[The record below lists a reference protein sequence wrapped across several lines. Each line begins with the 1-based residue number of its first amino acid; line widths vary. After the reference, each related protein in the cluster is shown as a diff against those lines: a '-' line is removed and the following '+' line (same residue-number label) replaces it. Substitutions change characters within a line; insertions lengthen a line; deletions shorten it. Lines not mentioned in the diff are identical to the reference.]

1 MSCVKLVCLMNDDEI
16 IKNFKDGK
24 VGIFPTDTAFG
35 MGCRIDEVS
44 AIERIYKIRNRPEEK
59 ALIALVS
66 SVEMAEQFVTI
77 PREVKVHLIEK
88 YWPGGLTIILNCY
101 QEKIPSIV
109 RANGPTLAVRWPDQ
123 RKLCRIIEGV
133 GVPIVAPSA
142 NFSGKKTPL
151 ELNEV
156 DKNLLTAVD
165 FVVSGVCTIK
175 GVSTIIDATVTP
187 WKIVREG
194 VVSVKS
200 Q

>member
-1 MSCVKLVCLMNDDEI
+1 MNDDEI

-59 ALIALVS
+59 ALLALVS
-66 SVEMAEQFVTI
+66 SVEMAEQYITI
-77 PREVKVHLIEK
+77 PREVKVQLIEK

-109 RANGPTLAVRWPDQ
+109 RANGPTLAVRWPDHS
-123 RKLCRIIEGV
+123 KLCRIIELV

-142 NFSGKKTPL
+142 NFSGEKTPHSL
-151 ELNEV
+151 DEV
-156 DKNLLTAVD
+156 DRTLLEAVD
-165 FVVSGVCTIK
+165 FTVSGMCTIK

-187 WKIVREG
+187 WKIVRQG